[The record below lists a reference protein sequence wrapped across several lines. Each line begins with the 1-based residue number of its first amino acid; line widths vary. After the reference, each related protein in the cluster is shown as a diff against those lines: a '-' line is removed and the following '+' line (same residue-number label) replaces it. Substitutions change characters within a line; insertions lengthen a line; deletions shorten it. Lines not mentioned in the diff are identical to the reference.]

1 MRRTE
6 GMTPAA
12 ISKIVDTAALDV
24 FREATATGKRLELD
38 TTHLLTAIERYGGQD
53 RPTVEHWTWE
63 SLVLSP
69 RRAFRQLH
77 AERGAGEVVVEVDRQ
92 QTGRQ
97 GQWSSAGKTAKRCGD
112 VV

>member
-1 MRRTE
+1 MQRTE
-6 GMTPAA
+6 GMKPAA

-38 TTHLLTAIERYGGQD
+38 TTHLLTAIGRYGGQD

-69 RRAFRQLH
+69 SIKAQLQQLQVVIEDPESARRY
-77 AERGAGEVVVEVDRQ
+77 GAV
-92 QTGRQ
+92 
-97 GQWSSAGKTAKRCGD
+97 
-112 VV
+112 